1 MNPFDMPALLALKA
15 IAVGIATA
23 LPFIAVLL
31 ALAFVK
37 PTRG

>member
-1 MNPFDMPALLALKA
+1 MTALIALEA

-31 ALAFVK
+31 LLAFVK
-37 PTRG
+37 PTRD